1 MEQVAASEMRQRV
14 LNLIEETGAVLGLV
28 PRLLDDNEQLQAR
41 AESAGRDNERL
52 REELAA
58 VRAELEQLR
67 RERDEMADSFTR
79 TMNEMVEVVNQMVSR
94 LRPAAHTRP
103 AGRSPFDRDAAPA
116 APAPQPSPF
125 SWKA

>member
-28 PRLLDDNEQLQAR
+28 PRLLDDNEQLRAR
-41 AESAGRDNERL
+41 AESAGRDTERL

-67 RERDEMADSFTR
+67 RERDEMADSFAR

-94 LRPAAHTRP
+94 LRPGAPTR